1 MSVVVYTA
9 SCGARKLN
17 YRREQRSAGGAG
29 GYECVVRA
37 AATIRRLPR
46 TSSPAWLLRLSGTRR
61 EDVSVVWFHLVNLTC
76 LEAHNPT
83 TQCYTRYSSVL
94 QSCEW

>member
-17 YRREQRSAGGAG
+17 YRREQRSAVGAA

-46 TSSPAWLLRLSGTRR
+46 TFSPARPGCCVCQGRAGRMSALSGSTWSTSHASR
-61 EDVSVVWFHLVNLTC
+61 H
-76 LEAHNPT
+76 T
-83 TQCYTRYSSVL
+83 TQLHNVTQDTRPHYRAV
-94 QSCEW
+94 